1 MFLNVTNRAFL
12 DLSQAIAKHFRSL
25 QCIFMQPLL
34 NFIFL
39 IFDELVSRSEIK
51 LSGERMM
58 SILKVVEVC
67 DKDYVDDH
75 DNDD

>member
-1 MFLNVTNRAFL
+1 
-12 DLSQAIAKHFRSL
+12 
-25 QCIFMQPLL
+25 MQPLL
-34 NFIFL
+34 NLIFL